1 MTIPVEQVSPHVL
14 RLVGARAVAQRY
26 NITLRT
32 IDRWLARAIIPPPDR
47 VINNRRYW
55 LLTSLEEADRKH
67 TLDAGVERPA
77 AQFAKR
83 REVAAAE

>member
-1 MTIPVEQVSPHVL
+1 MTIPVQQVSPHVL

-26 NITLRT
+26 NIALRT

-55 LLTSLEEADRKH
+55 LLASLEEADRKH
-67 TLDAGVERPA
+67 TLDAGVESRPTG
-77 AQFAKR
+77 QFAKR
-83 REVAAAE
+83 REVAAE